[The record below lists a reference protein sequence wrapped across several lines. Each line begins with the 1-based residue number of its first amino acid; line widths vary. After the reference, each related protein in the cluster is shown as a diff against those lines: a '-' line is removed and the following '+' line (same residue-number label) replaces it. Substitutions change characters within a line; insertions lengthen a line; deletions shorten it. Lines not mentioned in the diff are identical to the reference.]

1 MYYVISAAH
10 PTKDDAKGIIQHI
23 QQNCALFSEKRDDR
37 GEIHELAIDK
47 AQFKI
52 GSLDQLM
59 VLNET
64 AMKLDAQLENVCKKV
79 EKVAFE
85 TMPDQ
90 NTQLLFYPQKSAKKE
105 KGSKLRLL

>member
-1 MYYVISAAH
+1 
-10 PTKDDAKGIIQHI
+10 
-23 QQNCALFSEKRDDR
+23 
-37 GEIHELAIDK
+37 
-47 AQFKI
+47 
-52 GSLDQLM
+52 M

-105 KGSKLRLL
+105 KGMEYR